1 MVREAIRRNVV
12 PVGCRL
18 RTLGSGRERGKIVV
32 SMWVTLDGFVAGPQ
46 DELDW
51 LRIDHQVQAYEQGL
65 VDGSDALL
73 LGR

>member
-1 MVREAIRRNVV
+1 
-12 PVGCRL
+12 
-18 RTLGSGRERGKIVV
+18 
-32 SMWVTLDGFVAGPQ
+32 MWVTLDGFVAGPQ